1 MQTRYLS
8 LAQAA
13 NLCPNRPSANAV
25 WRWCRKGVKSR
36 SGGRIYLRHYRV
48 GGTIH
53 TTEHD
58 LDTFFEDIAQADR
71 SYFEDTPITE
81 VVVSPS
87 EVARTKRVES
97 AERLLSE
104 AGI

>member
-1 MQTRYLS
+1 MHDYIS
-8 LAQAA
+8 LVQAA
-13 NLCPNRPSANAV
+13 KICPNRPSANAV
-25 WRWCRKGVKSR
+25 WRWARKGVKSR

-48 GGTIH
+48 GGTLH
-53 TTEHD
+53 TTEND
-58 LDTFFEDIAQADR
+58 LHAFFAEIAQADR